1 MFIYLKNDSDTNEAV
16 KVLSHTSGV
25 ERVYT
30 RSEAEAELRLHHDR
44 IGDLVVTGDSITVF
58 GCPEEVEMPPN
69 LRSHA
74 SAYEQDIPIFGYMSE
89 NISIDETKFSENRS
103 IGKFVFDRILS

>member
-1 MFIYLKNDSDTNEAV
+1 
-16 KVLSHTSGV
+16 
-25 ERVYT
+25 VYT
-30 RSEAEAELRLHHDR
+30 RSEAVDELRLHYDR

-58 GCPEEVEMPPN
+58 GCPEEVEMPPT

-74 SAYEQDIPIFGYMSE
+74 SAHEQDVPIFGYLSE
-89 NISIDETKFSENRS
+89 NIPIDETDFNENRS